1 MFGSP
6 LLLRIAPPFAAGI
19 SEKLIVEF
27 EFSKF
32 QEFLQK
38 YFLKLNLDFKANPLG
53 QRQSVGVVDGVGLP
67 THVGFPTV

>member
-38 YFLKLNLDFKANPLG
+38 YFLKIKF
-53 QRQSVGVVDGVGLP
+53 RFQSESPGP
-67 THVGFPTV
+67 TAIGRCS